1 MNTIQISNVVIRQT
15 ENQLFNL
22 NDLHKASGNS
32 ENHKPAFWLRNQQT
46 QELITEIES
55 RDDKACEV
63 VHGGKN
69 RGTYV
74 CRELVI
80 HYGMWIS
87 PEFSIKVIH
96 TFLNSQQKMPFA
108 QPTVPALPH
117 NPYAINSET
126 THTLANLPL
135 ASYLVK
141 LQRFYGK
148 AYGVPTASVGKMLG
162 DKFGWGDSLHRASI
176 HKVASAVAWL
186 HEELDKAPRVDFG
199 VSRNDLLNIFK
210 RQCQYKCDFENW
222 NEWQLQVWLNE
233 TFFHSHQKLAIGYPC
248 SLDDANYTQLEM
260 LVQDMKR
267 HLVGHF
273 QLLASSVPAALQTAT
288 ASHQLINDASDALWH
303 LSRFLK
309 HAAVILN
316 TVNHF
321 MRNGDTWQVSC
332 QIELLHDLVEHAE
345 DFEAYEL
352 SYKLNDLVFD

>member
-1 MNTIQISNVVIRQT
+1 MNAIQISNVVIRQV
-15 ENQLFNL
+15 NNLFNL
-22 NDLHKASGNS
+22 NDLHRASGGDSN
-32 ENHKPAFWLRNQQT
+32 KQPAFWLRNAQT
-46 QELITEIES
+46 KEVISELETQGCVATEVIN
-55 RDDKACEV
+55 
-63 VHGGKN
+63 GGKN

-74 CRELVI
+74 CKELVV

-222 NEWQLQVWLNE
+222 N
-233 TFFHSHQKLAIGYPC
+233 
-248 SLDDANYTQLEM
+248 
-260 LVQDMKR
+260 
-267 HLVGHF
+267 
-273 QLLASSVPAALQTAT
+273 
-288 ASHQLINDASDALWH
+288 
-303 LSRFLK
+303 
-309 HAAVILN
+309 
-316 TVNHF
+316 
-321 MRNGDTWQVSC
+321 
-332 QIELLHDLVEHAE
+332 
-345 DFEAYEL
+345 
-352 SYKLNDLVFD
+352 